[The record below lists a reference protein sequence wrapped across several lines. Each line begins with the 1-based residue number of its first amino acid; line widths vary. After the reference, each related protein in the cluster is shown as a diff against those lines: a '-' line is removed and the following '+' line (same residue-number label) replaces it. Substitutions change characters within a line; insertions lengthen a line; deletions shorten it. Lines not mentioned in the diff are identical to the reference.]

1 MASRRPTALGRG
13 LGALIAESSQDP
25 GLLEV
30 HVDDVRPNPRQP
42 RVQIDQERLEELAAS
57 VRTHGVLQ
65 PLVVQRITE
74 PGAPSYEVI
83 AGERRWRAA
92 KRAGLATIPV
102 VVKEVDDQQRV
113 ELALVEN
120 IQRQDLNALE
130 EAAAYR
136 HLIEEFGLTQEVVA
150 QRVGKARVTVA
161 NALRLLRSPAAI
173 QDALARGDI
182 TEGHARALLSAGPE
196 AEQLALLRRVVDG
209 ALSVRQTEELARK
222 AAMPPSQKAD
232 REPSELEDLLS
243 RALSTK
249 VVVRRSGNGGAV
261 TIYFYSE
268 EELDGLVMRLQGEG

>member
-1 MASRRPTALGRG
+1 LGRG

-222 AAMPPSQKAD
+222 AAMPPAQKAE